1 MAAYVLSRSGE
12 QPLGQGLYESL
23 RDRGYCRLAVE
34 LDPAANSTARLLSW
48 QSTVQRAFSQEQSV
62 KEAVGGYR
70 ADQAVAV
77 GYRVEDQR
85 EFFETRL
92 YRPGLSVNPS
102 FPEVDDYDQTVVDL
116 FECLSRAGALCRGCS
131 RGHLVG
137 SAKCLEPD

>member
-23 RDRGYCRLAVE
+23 RLTGVIAVL

-70 ADQAVAV
+70 IDQAVAV

-85 EFFETRL
+85 EFLRRACT
-92 YRPGLSVNPS
+92 GL
-102 FPEVDDYDQTVVDL
+102 
-116 FECLSRAGALCRGCS
+116 A
-131 RGHLVG
+131 
-137 SAKCLEPD
+137 